1 MSKETTFTYQSNEV
15 TQATATD
22 HTPLSPTDKG
32 GRVRI
37 ARFSVTITAGAA
49 NDSTIELIRD
59 LPTSGVII
67 GYGISWADLDSDQGS
82 LVIGTDDGTAV
93 PGALIPDTAN
103 IDTTSAGTLSGL
115 LAEPVVLDAPTS
127 VYMTLIEGT
136 AVLAGAV
143 SGYVLYVDNS

>member
-15 TQATATD
+15 TQATSTD

-37 ARFSVTITAGAA
+37 ARFSVTITAGADG
-49 NDSTIELIRD
+49 NPTIELIRD

-67 GYGISWADLDSDQGS
+67 GYGIAWAELGSSGGS
-82 LVIGTDDGTAV
+82 LELGTDDGTAV
-93 PGALIPDTAN
+93 QEALIAASAVDTS
-103 IDTTSAGTLSGL
+103 SAGTLSGL
-115 LAEPVVLDAPTS
+115 FAEPVVLDAPTS
-127 VYMTLIEGT
+127 IYITLNAGGQAGT
-136 AVLAGAV
+136 V

>member
-15 TQATATD
+15 TQATSTD

-37 ARFSVTITAGAA
+37 ARFSATTTAGA
-49 NDSTIELIRD
+49 DDGSTFELIRD

-67 GYGISWADLDSDQGS
+67 GYGISWDALDTGSGS

-93 PGALIPDTAN
+93 PGALIPDTEN
-103 IDTTSAGTLSGL
+103 IDTSSAGTLSGL
-115 LAEPVVLDAPTS
+115 FAEPVVLDAPTS
-127 VYMTLIEGT
+127 IYMSLYAAD

>member
-15 TQATATD
+15 TQATSTD

-37 ARFSVTITAGAA
+37 ARFSATTAVGDDGA
-49 NDSTIELIRD
+49 TFELIRD

-67 GYGISWADLDSDQGS
+67 GYGISWDELDTGIGS
-82 LVIGTDDGTAV
+82 LELGTDDGTAV

-127 VYMTLIEGT
+127 IYMTLIEGT

>member
-15 TQATATD
+15 TQATSTD

-37 ARFSVTITAGAA
+37 ARFSVTTTAGAA
-49 NDSTIELIRD
+49 SGSTTELIRD

-67 GYGISWADLDSDQGS
+67 GYGISWADLDSSGGS
-82 LVIGTDDGTAV
+82 LEIGTDDGTAV
-93 PGALIPDTAN
+93 PDALITTADTS
-103 IDTTSAGTLSGL
+103 SAGTLSGL

-127 VYMTLIEGT
+127 IYMKLYADAGL
-136 AVLAGAV
+136 LAGAV

>member
-15 TQATATD
+15 TQATSTD

-37 ARFSVTITAGAA
+37 ARFSVTTTAGAA
-49 NDSTIELIRD
+49 SGSTTELIRD
-59 LPTSGVII
+59 LPTSAVII
-67 GYGISWADLDSDQGS
+67 GYGISWDELDDGS
-82 LVIGTDDGTAV
+82 GTLSLGTDDGAAV
-93 PGALIPDTAN
+93 PGALIAAPAADTSA
-103 IDTTSAGTLSGL
+103 AGTLSGL
-115 LAEPVVLDAPTS
+115 FAEPVVLDAPTS
-127 VYMTLIEGT
+127 IYMTLLEGT

>member
-15 TQATATD
+15 TQATSTD

-37 ARFSVTITAGAA
+37 ARFSVTTTAGA
-49 NDSTIELIRD
+49 DDGSTIELIRD

-67 GYGISWADLDSDQGS
+67 GYGIAWAELDSSGGS
-82 LVIGTDDGTAV
+82 LELGTDDGTAV
-93 PGALIPDTAN
+93 SEALITAAAAN
-103 IDTTSAGTLSGL
+103 TSSAGTLSGFF
-115 LAEPVVLDAPTS
+115 AEPVVLDAPTS
-127 VYMTLIEGT
+127 IYMTLNEGDT
-136 AVLAGAV
+136 ILAGAV